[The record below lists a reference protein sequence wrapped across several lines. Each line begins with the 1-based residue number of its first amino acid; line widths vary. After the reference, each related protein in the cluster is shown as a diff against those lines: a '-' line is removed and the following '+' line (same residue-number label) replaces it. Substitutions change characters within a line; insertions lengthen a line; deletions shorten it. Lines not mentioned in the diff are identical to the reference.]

1 MPLGHLQL
9 LGNPVDGD
17 HPLGAQQYR
26 GTRRHLADGPATP
39 QGDHATWFHA
49 RQVGAHAVAA
59 AQSAHGV
66 RVTDDALVSALKRAD
81 AGSA

>member
-1 MPLGHLQL
+1 MEI
-9 LGNPVDGD
+9 
-17 HPLGAQQYR
+17 
-26 GTRRHLADGPATP
+26 TRSAPSSIAGRAAIWPTAP

-66 RVTDDALVSALKRAD
+66 RVTDDALVSALKSAD